1 MVIQSHLIGA
11 TITLC
16 LDSLHREE
24 GDVEFGEHRKL
35 IDRAVNLLGAYG
47 DGGLTSRGLQL
58 ISSLSRKA
66 EKSRAD
72 DAHTRATQPQ
82 ESEPLA
88 WPLEQRL
95 DIEAMTISEALQ
107 DNDGNSLTASEAL
120 HSRNQSASSNTWCDQ
135 RNGNAPYQQNNGHST
150 DRDVASIPGG
160 DIDFMAEL
168 SCPDLFLDSLPAS
181 NGLEDTSWMDDLFR

>member
-16 LDSLHREE
+16 LDNLHRNER
-24 GDVEFGEHRKL
+24 DVEFGEHRKL

-72 DAHTRATQPQ
+72 VADTRATQPQ

-95 DIEAMTISEALQ
+95 DIEAMTISESLQ
-107 DNDGNSLTASEAL
+107 DNHSNSLTASEAL
-120 HSRNQSASSNTWCDQ
+120 HSRNQSNSSNTWSDQ

-150 DRDVASIPGG
+150 DREVVSIPGA
-160 DIDFMAEL
+160 DVDFMADL
-168 SCPDLFLDSLPAS
+168 SCADSFFDFLPAS
-181 NGLEDTSWMDDLFR
+181 NGFEDTSWMDDLFR